1 MKIAGAILCGLIL
14 NSILTLSY
22 SQPGIHI
29 PDEDTVIL
37 LMKRDRVPIMG
48 MCLIDNGQLKYVK
61 TFGLNNDSIPQNTFF
76 NIASLTKPIVT
87 ILILELVSRGEW
99 NLDEPLFH
107 YWTDPDV
114 SKDPRNKKLTTRLVL
129 SHQTG
134 LPNWRGHEPGGKLS
148 FEFEPGSKWKYSG
161 EGFEYL
167 REAIE
172 HKFGIPIEI
181 LADSLLFKNIGMKNT
196 KFYWD
201 QNTDSALYAGRY
213 HEDGT
218 SYEYETWQD
227 ANASNLVLT
236 TMQDYGK
243 FGLYVMKN
251 IHSNK
256 EIYNEMIKTQAR
268 PSAIKEFG
276 LGWSITRGLSNGE
289 YALVH
294 TGRNPGVNTIII
306 LLPESNRGIVVFT
319 DSDNGNKLYSEVV
332 SISIDLGNE
341 ILKRIE

>member
-1 MKIAGAILCGLIL
+1 MKKLLLALLCILGTI
-14 NSILTLSY
+14 SPQPVY
-22 SQPGIHI
+22 SQSSIII
-29 PDEDTVIL
+29 PDEDTIVS
-37 LMKRDRVPIMG
+37 LMKRDHVPIAG
-48 MCLIDNGQLKYVK
+48 ICLIENGSLKYVK
-61 TFGLNNDSIPQNTFF
+61 TFREDNKPVSENTFF
-76 NIASLTKPIVT
+76 NIASLTKPLVT
-87 ILILELVSRGEW
+87 MLALKLVSLGQW
-99 NLDEPLFH
+99 QLDEPLFH

-114 SKDPRNKKLTTRLVL
+114 SQDPRNKKLTTRIVL

-134 LPNWRGHEPGGKLS
+134 LPNWRGHEPGGKLR

-172 HKFGIPIEI
+172 RKFNIPIEK
-181 LADSLLFKNIGMKNT
+181 LADSLLFKGIGMKNT
-196 KFYWD
+196 AFYWN

-218 SYEYETWQD
+218 PYGYETWYD

-236 TMQDYGK
+236 TPEDYGK
-243 FGLYVMKN
+243 FGLYVMNN
-251 IHSNK
+251 IHSNQ
-256 EIYNEMIKTQAR
+256 EIYKEMIKTQAR
-268 PSAIKEFG
+268 PSDKKEFG

-306 LLPESNRGIVVFT
+306 LLPESGRGIVVFT
-319 DSDNGNKLYSEVV
+319 DSDSGDKLYSELTGL
-332 SISIDLGNE
+332 SIDLGNE
-341 ILKRIE
+341 IINRIK

>member
-1 MKIAGAILCGLIL
+1 MKKILVALLCILCSSATIFVYSQGAVIIPNEDTIVSLMKSDHIPIAGI
-14 NSILTLSY
+14 
-22 SQPGIHI
+22 
-29 PDEDTVIL
+29 
-37 LMKRDRVPIMG
+37 
-48 MCLIDNGQLKYVK
+48 CLIENAKLKYFK
-61 TFGLNNDSIPQNTFF
+61 TFREDNKSISENTFF
-76 NIASLTKPIVT
+76 NIASLTKPLVT
-87 ILILELVSRGEW
+87 MLTLKLVSLGQW
-99 NLDEPLFH
+99 QLDEPLFH

-134 LPNWRGHEPGGKLS
+134 LPNWRGHEPEGKLS
-148 FEFEPGSKWKYSG
+148 FEFESGSKWKYSG

-172 HKFGIPIEI
+172 HKFNIPIEI
-181 LADSLLFKNIGMKNT
+181 LADSLLFKNIEMKNT

-201 QNTDSALYAGRY
+201 QNTDSTLYAGRY

-218 SYEYETWQD
+218 PYEYETWQD

-243 FGLYVMKN
+243 FGLHVMKN
-251 IHSNK
+251 IHSNN
-256 EIYNEMIKTQAR
+256 ENYNEMIKTQAW
-268 PSAIKEFG
+268 PSAKKEFG
-276 LGWSITRGLSNGE
+276 LGLSIIRGLSNGE

-294 TGRNPGVNTIII
+294 TGRNPGVNTIIV

-319 DSDNGNKLYSEVV
+319 DSDNGNKLYSELVG
-332 SISIDLGNE
+332 ILIDLGNE
-341 ILKRIE
+341 IIKRVE